1 MDLPRKGS
9 LGSGNPTGPGSEA
22 VETWPASD
30 EGGCRLLHGAQG
42 QGGERVGPAR
52 CSLTRE
58 CEDQL
63 RRARRPMPYGPSAVR
78 PACEE
83 RGPWKVSIRPIWEL
97 VRDAKPQAQ
106 RFAHRI
112 GACVLTRSKR
122 FPRKNSGLLILHYA
136 VKLKKKKEKKNLTR
150 SNRDGA

>member
-1 MDLPRKGS
+1 MASRR
-9 LGSGNPTGPGSEA
+9 SGTGRGARRPCAVQPHTRVRGPASPGSAADA
-22 VETWPASD
+22 VRTL
-30 EGGCRLLHGAQG
+30 C
-42 QGGERVGPAR
+42 
-52 CSLTRE
+52 
-58 CEDQL
+58 
-63 RRARRPMPYGPSAVR
+63 RARRPMPYRPSAVR
-78 PACEE
+78 PACKE

-136 VKLKKKKEKKNLTR
+136 VKLKKKKRKKKPDKIKQGWSLKFIQFR
-150 SNRDGA
+150 LVILVFFFFF